1 MWMPVVKVLAAI
13 AVAAVLIWI
22 ASRKLLSG
30 KGNDR
35 VLRSLPGSLVQ
46 DIADR
51 LDRPGELLDFLKEYF
66 GVAFQGSEQSAESA
80 EALRA
85 LLPPALPEEEF
96 ADLLRTAAA
105 IEPDALLAYACRLP
119 DGEIPAVITICRGP
133 EGNGLLAGVFLPEKT
148 A

>member
-46 DIADR
+46 DLADR
-51 LDRPGELLDFLKEYF
+51 LDRPGELLDFLKDYF
-66 GVAFQGSEQSAESA
+66 GTPFCGSEQLAEKP

-85 LLPPALPEEEF
+85 LLPPVLPEGEF
-96 ADLLRTAAA
+96 GDLLRTAAA

-119 DGEIPAVITICRGP
+119 DQEIPAVITICRGP
-133 EGNGLLAGVFLPEKT
+133 EGKGLLAGVFLPEKT

>member
-22 ASRKLLSG
+22 ASRKILSG
-30 KGNDR
+30 KGSNR

-51 LDRPGELLDFLKEYF
+51 LEHSDELLDFLKEYF
-66 GVAFQGSEQSAESA
+66 GTPFHGSEQLAESP
-80 EALRA
+80 EGLRT
-85 LLPPALPEEEF
+85 LLPPVLPEDEF

-119 DGEIPAVITICRGP
+119 DREIPAVVTICRDP
-133 EGNGLLAGVFLPEKT
+133 EGKGVLAGVFMPEK
-148 A
+148 AA

>member
-1 MWMPVVKVLAAI
+1 MMWMPVVKVLVAI

-51 LDRPGELLDFLKEYF
+51 LDRPAELLDFLKDYF
-66 GVAFQGSEQSAESA
+66 GIEFHGSEQTAESPD
-80 EALRA
+80 ALRA
-85 LLPPALPEEEF
+85 LLPVLPEEEF

-119 DGEIPAVITICRGP
+119 DGEIPAVITICRDP
-133 EGNGLLAGVFLPEKT
+133 EGKGLLAGVFLPEKT

>member
-22 ASRKLLSG
+22 ASRKLISG
-30 KGNDR
+30 KGSDR

-51 LDRPGELLDFLKEYF
+51 LERPGELLDFLKDYF
-66 GVAFQGSEQSAESA
+66 GTPFCGSEQLAESP

-85 LLPPALPEEEF
+85 LLPPVLPEGEF

-119 DGEIPAVITICRGP
+119 DQELPAVITICRDP
-133 EGNGLLAGVFLPEKT
+133 EGKGLLAGVFLPEKT

>member
-1 MWMPVVKVLAAI
+1 MWIPVVKVLAAI
-13 AVAAVLIWI
+13 AVAAVLIRI
-22 ASRKLLSG
+22 ASRKLLPG

-51 LDRPGELLDFLKEYF
+51 LDRPAELLDFLKEYF
-66 GVAFQGSEQSAESA
+66 GVAFSGSEQSAESA
-80 EALRA
+80 EALRS
-85 LLPPALPEEEF
+85 LLPPALPGEEF

-105 IEPDALLAYACRLP
+105 IEPDALLAYACQLP
-119 DGEIPAVITICRGP
+119 DREIPAVITICRGP
-133 EGNGLLAGVFLPEKT
+133 EEKGLLAGVFLPEKT

>member
-22 ASRKLLSG
+22 ASRKLISG
-30 KGNDR
+30 KGADR

-66 GVAFQGSEQSAESA
+66 DTPFNGSEQLAESP

-85 LLPPALPEEEF
+85 LLPPVLPEGEF
-96 ADLLRTAAA
+96 GDLLRTAAA

-119 DGEIPAVITICRGP
+119 DQEIPAVITICRGP
-133 EGNGLLAGVFLPEKT
+133 EGKGLLAGVFLPEKT

>member
-51 LDRPGELLDFLKEYF
+51 LDRPGELPDFLKEYF
-66 GVAFQGSEQSAESA
+66 GVAFQGAEQPAESA
-80 EALRA
+80 EALRS

-96 ADLLRTAAA
+96 ADLLRTVAA

-119 DGEIPAVITICRGP
+119 DREIPAVITICRGP
-133 EGNGLLAGVFLPEKT
+133 EGKGLLAGVFLPEKT

>member
-22 ASRKLLSG
+22 ASRKLRSG
-30 KGNDR
+30 KVDDR
-35 VLRSLPGSLVQ
+35 VLRSLPRNLVQ

-66 GVAFQGSEQSAESA
+66 GMPFSGSEQAVESA
-80 EALRA
+80 ETLRS
-85 LLPPALPEEEF
+85 LLPAALPEEEF

-119 DGEIPAVITICRGP
+119 DQEIPAVITICRGP
-133 EGNGLLAGVFLPEKT
+133 EGKGVLAGVFLPEKS

>member
-13 AVAAVLIWI
+13 AGAAVLIWI
-22 ASRKLLSG
+22 ASRKLFSG

-51 LDRPGELLDFLKEYF
+51 LDRPGELLDFLKGYF
-66 GVAFQGSEQSAESA
+66 GTPFHGSEQSAESP

-85 LLPPALPEEEF
+85 LLPSTLPDEEF
-96 ADLLRTAAA
+96 SDLLRTVAA

-119 DGEIPAVITICRGP
+119 DQEIPAVVTLCREP
-133 EGNGLLAGVFLPEKT
+133 EGKGLLAGIFLPEKN

>member
-66 GVAFQGSEQSAESA
+66 GTAFNGSEQLAESP

-85 LLPPALPEEEF
+85 LLPPVLPESEF

-119 DGEIPAVITICRGP
+119 DQEIPAVITICREP
-133 EGNGLLAGVFLPEKT
+133 EGKGLLAGVFLPEKT